1 LTELYGYAG
10 KVLRIDLTKNKVHI
24 SQLDPDMAFRFLGG
38 RGFNSKTLYDEVM
51 PGIDPLGNENKL
63 TFSTGP
69 LVGTMFPTA
78 SRFNVSAK
86 SPLTGILGDSNAGGH
101 FASELKFAGY
111 DQVILEGKS
120 RKPIYVYVNN
130 DEVEFRDASHLRGK
144 DVYATDEMIR
154 ADLGERQ
161 VQIAS
166 VGPAAENGV
175 RYCGIFANLMRA
187 AARTGMGTVMASKG
201 VKALAVKGTGSIE
214 VADPVRFEQIVE
226 EIEQEIYKHEQYW
239 PRRRMGTTRILMMAN
254 AGGFLPTRHY
264 TSGVFE
270 HAKDVSGEKLAEEY
284 NVKTRGCFACTIPCS
299 RFYVVK
305 SGEFAGLFGEGPE
318 YESLGSFTARVGSRD
333 LNLALK
339 ANDMCNRLGL
349 DALTTAECIS
359 WAMELYDRGLLKKA
373 ETDGLDLSWGNG
385 EAILTLIEKIARRE
399 GFGNILADGSK
410 AAAENLGRGMDL
422 TMQVKGLDIIMAD
435 PRGLKGFGLGYA
447 VASRGA
453 DHLRSEP
460 FIELNDDPK
469 QGVEMFGV
477 PESTLRLA
485 HRGKGKLVSYFED
498 WCAIIDSLETCKN
511 IMQNMQILPFDRAA
525 EVMKTAT
532 GFEISAL
539 EVRRA
544 GERIVNIERA
554 FNVREGMRRRDD
566 ALPRRFREEALQE
579 GASKGTIFEQEPM
592 LDEYYHERGWNRE
605 TGIPSHETL
614 EKLGLGY
621 VTVDFEQLNSTKSG
635 KRS

>member
-1 LTELYGYAG
+1 MTDLYGYAD
-10 KVLRIDLTKNKVHI
+10 KVLRIDLTENKVHN
-24 SQLDPDMAFRFLGG
+24 SKLDLDMAFHFLGG
-38 RGFNSKTLYDEVM
+38 RGFNSKRLYDEVK
-51 PGIDPLGNENKL
+51 PGIDPMGSSNKL
-63 TFSTGP
+63 MFSTGP

-111 DQVILEGKS
+111 DQVIFEGRS
-120 RKPIYVYVNN
+120 RKPVYVYVN
-130 DEVEFRDASHLRGK
+130 DGEVEFRDASHLRGK
-144 DVYATDEMIR
+144 DVYATDDMIR

-214 VADPVRFEQIVE
+214 VADHVRFEQIVE
-226 EIEQEIYKHEQYW
+226 EIEEEIYRHEQYW

-254 AGGFLPTRHY
+254 TAGFLPTRHY

-318 YESLGSFTARVGSRD
+318 YEPLGSFTARLGNGD

-339 ANDMCNRLGL
+339 ANDLCNRFGL

-359 WAMELYDRGLLKKA
+359 WAMELYDKGLLKKA
-373 ETDGLDLSWGNG
+373 EADELDLSWGNG
-385 EAILTLIEKIARRE
+385 ETILTLIEKIARRE
-399 GFGNILADGSK
+399 GFGNVLADGSK
-410 AAAENLGRGMDL
+410 AAAEKLGRGIDL

-460 FIELNDDPK
+460 FIELSDDPK
-469 QGVEMFGV
+469 RGEEMFGI
-477 PESTLRLA
+477 PDSTLRLA
-485 HRGKGKLVSYFED
+485 YRGKGKLVSYFED
-498 WCAIIDSLETCKN
+498 WCAVIDSLEACKS
-511 IMQNMQILPFDRAA
+511 IMENMEILPFERAA
-525 EVMKTAT
+525 EVMKAVT
-532 GFEISAL
+532 GFEISGL
-539 EVRRA
+539 DVRHA

-554 FNVREGMRRRDD
+554 FNVREGIRRRDD
-566 ALPRRFREEALQE
+566 SLPRRFREEALPE
-579 GASKGTIFEQEPM
+579 GSSKGSKFEQEPM
-592 LDEYYHERGWNRE
+592 LDEYYDERGWNQE

-621 VTVDFEQLNSTKSG
+621 VTADFEQLNNTKSG
-635 KRS
+635 KKR